1 MMKGVMLTK
10 MKVVFLEDV
19 SAKEKKGDIKEVS
32 NGYARHYLLPKGLAL
47 AATEGAVK
55 AAEKLVSDRERKR
68 ARQHDEYVEI
78 AGQINGKEL
87 RFKGKSS
94 ARGTLHGSITSADIA
109 DKLSD
114 LINVDIDKKKIA
126 LKNSLHK
133 VGEYEVDVVFSRDAV
148 AKIKVIV
155 EGAAD

>member
-1 MMKGVMLTK
+1 MLTD

-19 SAKEKKGDIKEVS
+19 SAKEKKGDIKDVPA
-32 NGYARHYLLPKGLAL
+32 GYARHYLLPRGLAL
-47 AATEGAVK
+47 PATEGAVK
-55 AAEKLVSDRERKR
+55 AAEKLAGDRERKR
-68 ARQHDEYVEI
+68 ARQHDEYVEL

-94 ARGTLHGSITSADIA
+94 AKGTLHGSITSADIA

-114 LINVDIDKKKIA
+114 LINVDVDKKKIA

-133 VGEYEVDVVFSRDAV
+133 VGEYEVDVVFARDAV

-155 EGAAD
+155 EG

>member
-1 MMKGVMLTK
+1 

-32 NGYARHYLLPKGLAL
+32 DGYARHYLLPKGLAL

-55 AAEKLVSDRERKR
+55 AAEKLAADRERKR

-78 AGQINGKEL
+78 AGQISGKEL
-87 RFKGKSS
+87 RFTGKSS
-94 ARGTLHGSITSADIA
+94 AKGTLHGSITSADIA
-109 DKLSD
+109 DRLSD
-114 LINVDIDKKKIA
+114 LINIEIDKKKIA
-126 LKNSLHK
+126 LKNSIHK
-133 VGEYEVDVVFSRDAV
+133 VGEYEVDVVFARDAV

-155 EGAAD
+155 EGASD

>member
-1 MMKGVMLTK
+1 MLTN

-32 NGYARHYLLPKGLAL
+32 DGYARHYLLPRGLAL

-68 ARQHDEYVEI
+68 ARQHDEYLEI

-94 ARGTLHGSITSADIA
+94 AKGTLHGSITSADIA
-109 DKLSD
+109 DRLSD
-114 LINVDIDKKKIA
+114 LINVDIDKKKVV

-133 VGEYEVDVVFSRDAV
+133 VGEYDVDVVFTKDAA

-155 EGAAD
+155 EGVAD

>member
-1 MMKGVMLTK
+1 

-19 SAKEKKGDIKEVS
+19 SAKEKKGDIKEVAD
-32 NGYARHYLLPKGLAL
+32 GYARHYLLPKGLAL
-47 AATEGAVK
+47 PATAGAVK
-55 AAEKLVSDRERKR
+55 TAEKLVGDRERKR
-68 ARQHDEYVEI
+68 ARQHDEYVEL
-78 AGQINGKEL
+78 AGQISGKEL

-109 DKLSD
+109 DRLSD

-133 VGEYEVDVVFSRDAV
+133 VGEYEVEVVFARDAV

-155 EGAAD
+155 EGLTD